1 MRDVER
7 VIWCASDTLQYTV
20 THCNALQHVAHTAR
34 HCNTLQH
41 RKKLL
46 QVLCVDVDGVI
57 WCASSTLQH
66 TATHCNT
73 LQHTATH
80 CNTLQHGHPRCN
92 CLQHTA
98 TQEKAVAGAMR
109 DVDSVIWCAT
119 DYDGGRPR
127 FEVCVLVRVR
137 VCVGVCMCVRLDMNR
152 CVPYI
157 YMSCRVCLCSLVCLF
172 TV

>member
-1 MRDVER
+1 VLL
-7 VIWCASDTLQYTV
+7 T
-20 THCNALQHVAHTAR
+20 

-41 RKKLL
+41 TATHCNTWPIL
-46 QVLCVDVDGVI
+46 QDTATHCNTGKSCCRCYAWTWMVSFGVLQAHCN
-57 WCASSTLQH
+57 TLQH